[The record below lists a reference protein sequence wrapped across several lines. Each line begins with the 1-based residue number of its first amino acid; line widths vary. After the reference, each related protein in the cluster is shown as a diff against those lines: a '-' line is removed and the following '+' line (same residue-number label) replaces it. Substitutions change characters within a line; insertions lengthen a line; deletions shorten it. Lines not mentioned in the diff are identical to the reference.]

1 MRSPTLSTSRLLV
14 ACTKGVRMR
23 LIVAAALGAGASA
36 CAVSLAATSGWL
48 IARAAQHPPVL
59 TLMVAAVLVR
69 AFGIGRGVLR
79 YGERLAAHDGALRVV
94 SALRQ
99 RIFQALIPLAP
110 IGLSDAHSGDLL
122 SQMASEVE
130 AVQDLYVRALLPAA
144 GAFLVGLAAVGFTAV
159 LLPAAALTLALALVL
174 GGVGVPLAVLWAE
187 GRASRNAVQARG
199 ALAVAV
205 VDLLEGSDDLL
216 VFNATDAALERVESA
231 DRALS
236 RVERRAAF
244 GLSAGTALLTVAAGF
259 ALWSA
264 VRIGIPAVRS
274 GALAGVMFA
283 VVVLIAW
290 AGPEVV
296 VDLPRVGQVVR
307 RARTAAQKLLVLT
320 GSPALVV
327 DPLIAQEVPRNPTR
341 VRLRGVT
348 ASYPS
353 RDAGATGNS
362 VRPVLRGVDL
372 ELVAGSRVVIV
383 GDSGA
388 GKSTLM
394 AVLLRFLEFD
404 SGSFTIDGVSV
415 RDLTGDDV
423 RRVVGCCQQQPHL
436 FDSTIRANLLI
447 GNPDATDAVLAEM
460 LRRVG
465 LGDWLDG
472 LPRGLDTLVG
482 PRGTQVSGGQ
492 LRRIALAQVLLGEFP
507 VVLFD
512 EPTEGL
518 DKAAAQALIS
528 DVLVA
533 TGDRA
538 VLIATHRID
547 WFEKADEIFALDAGR
562 LRSMN
567 GPMPGL
573 SAQLAD
579 PRTLVTASSGV
590 ELHRPTG

>member
-1 MRSPTLSTSRLLV
+1 MSPATLSPNRLLV
-14 ACTKGVRMR
+14 ACTKGVRAR
-23 LIVAAALGAGASA
+23 LIAAAVLGAGASA
-36 CAVSLAATSGWL
+36 CAVGLAATSGWL

-69 AFGIGRGVLR
+69 TFGIGRGVLR
-79 YGERLAAHDGALRVV
+79 YGERLAAHDAALRVV

-99 RIFQALIPLAP
+99 RIFEALIPLAP

-122 SQMASEVE
+122 SQMASEVD

-144 GAFLVGLAAVGFTAV
+144 GALLVGLVAVAFTAA
-159 LLPAAALTLALALVL
+159 LLPAAALTLAIALLL
-174 GGVGVPLAVLWAE
+174 GGIGVPLAVLCAE
-187 GRASRNAVQARG
+187 GRASRSAVQARG

-216 VFNATDAALERVESA
+216 VFNASDAALERVELA
-231 DRALS
+231 DRALA

-244 GLSAGTALLTVAAGF
+244 GLSAGAAVFTLAAGF

-264 VRIGIPAVRS
+264 LRIGIPAVRS
-274 GALAGVMFA
+274 GALAGVMLA

-290 AGPEVV
+290 AAPEVV
-296 VDLPRVGQVVR
+296 ADLPRVGQVVR
-307 RARTAAQKLLVLT
+307 RARTAAQELLVLT
-320 GSPALVV
+320 GSPARIA
-327 DPLIAQEVPRNPTR
+327 DPLVPQDVPRSPAN
-341 VRLRGVT
+341 VRLRGIT
-348 ASYPS
+348 ASYMDH
-353 RDAGATGNS
+353 DAGNAG
-362 VRPVLRGVDL
+362 RAVLRGVDL
-372 ELVAGSRVVIV
+372 DLSAGSRVVIV
-383 GDSGA
+383 GESGA

-404 SGSFTIDGVSV
+404 SGSFTIDAVNV
-415 RDLTGDDV
+415 RDLRGDDV
-423 RRVVGCCQQQPHL
+423 RRVIGCCQQQPHL

-447 GNPDATDAVLAEM
+447 GDPNATDAVLSEV

-465 LGDWLDG
+465 LGDWLHG
-472 LPRGLDTLVG
+472 LPKGLDTVVG

-492 LRRIALAQVLLGEFP
+492 LRRIALAQVLLGDFP

-518 DKAAAQALIS
+518 DKTAAQALIR

-538 VLIATHRID
+538 VLIVTHRID
-547 WFEKADEIFALDAGR
+547 WFERTEDVLILDAGR
-562 LRSMN
+562 LR
-567 GPMPGL
+567 PMHG
-573 SAQLAD
+573 SAQPARM
-579 PRTLVTASSGV
+579 RTLVSMTSGA

>member
-1 MRSPTLSTSRLLV
+1 MRHPTLSTNRLLV
-14 ACTKGVRMR
+14 ACTRGVRLR
-23 LIVAAALGAGASA
+23 LIAAAVLGAGASA

-79 YGERLAAHDGALRVV
+79 YGERLAAHDAALRVV
-94 SALRQ
+94 STLRQ

-122 SQMASEVE
+122 SQMASEVD

-144 GAFLVGLAAVGFTAV
+144 GALLVGLVAVGFTAV
-159 LLPAAALTLALALVL
+159 LLPAAAATLALALVL
-174 GGVGVPLAVLWAE
+174 GGIGVPLAVLWAE

-216 VFNATDAALERVESA
+216 VFNASDAALERVEIA
-231 DRALS
+231 DRALA

-290 AGPEVV
+290 AAPEVV

-307 RARTAAQKLLVLT
+307 RARTAARKLLVLT

-327 DPLIAQEVPRNPTR
+327 DPLVAQEMPRSPTT
-341 VRLRGVT
+341 VRLRGIT
-348 ASYPS
+348 ARYPGGES
-353 RDAGATGNS
+353 GDAA
-362 VRPVLRGVDL
+362 RMVLRGADL
-372 ELVAGSRVVIV
+372 ELSAGRRVVLV

-415 RDLTGDDV
+415 RDLNGDDV

-447 GNPDATDAVLAEM
+447 GNPVATDEVLVQM
-460 LRRVG
+460 LGRVG
-465 LGDWLDG
+465 LGDWFGG
-472 LPRGLDTLVG
+472 LLHGLDTVVG

-518 DKAAAQALIS
+518 DKAAAQALIN

-538 VLIATHRID
+538 VLIATHRVD
-547 WFEKADEIFALDAGR
+547 WFAEADEILTLDAGR
-562 LRSMN
+562 LRSVN
-567 GPMPGL
+567 GPMHGL
-573 SAQLAD
+573 GGQPAS
-579 PRTLVTASSGV
+579 PRRLVGVSSGV

>member
-1 MRSPTLSTSRLLV
+1 MTPATLSTNRLLV

-23 LIVAAALGAGASA
+23 LIAAAVLGAGASA

-69 AFGIGRGVLR
+69 TFGIGRGVLR
-79 YGERLAAHDGALRVV
+79 YGERLAAHDAALRVV

-110 IGLSDAHSGDLL
+110 VGLSGAHSGDLL
-122 SQMASEVE
+122 SQMATEVD

-144 GAFLVGLAAVGFTAV
+144 GAFLVGLAAVACTAA
-159 LLPAAALTLALALVL
+159 LLPAAALTLAFALVL
-174 GGVGVPLAVLWAE
+174 GGIGVPVAVVCAE
-187 GRASRNAVQARG
+187 GRASRNAVQARA

-205 VDLLEGSDDLL
+205 VDLLEGSDELL
-216 VFNATDAALERVESA
+216 VFNASEAALARVDSA
-231 DRALS
+231 DRALV

-244 GLSAGTALLTVAAGF
+244 GLSAGAALLTLAAGF

-264 VRIGIPAVRS
+264 LRIGIPAVRS
-274 GALAGVMFA
+274 GALAGVMLA

-290 AGPEVV
+290 AAPEVV
-296 VDLPRVGQVVR
+296 ADLPRVGQVVR
-307 RARTAAQKLLVLT
+307 RARAAAQKLLVLT
-320 GSPALVV
+320 GSPAVIV
-327 DPLIAQEVPRNPTR
+327 DPLIAQEVPRSPAR
-341 VRLRGVT
+341 VRLRGIT
-348 ASYPS
+348 ASYPAC
-353 RDAGATGNS
+353 DAGHAG
-362 VRPVLRGVDL
+362 RPVLRGADL
-372 ELVAGSRVVIV
+372 ELSAGRRVVIV

-404 SGSFTIDGVSV
+404 SGSFTIDAVSV
-415 RDLTGDDV
+415 RDLRGDDV
-423 RRVVGCCQQQPHL
+423 RRVIGCCQQQPHL

-447 GNPDATDAVLAEM
+447 GNPDATDAALSEV

-472 LPRGLDTLVG
+472 LPQGLSTVVG

-518 DKAAAQALIS
+518 DKVAAQALIS

-538 VLIATHRID
+538 VLIVTHRID
-547 WFEKADEIFALDAGR
+547 WFEKADEVLILDAGR
-562 LRSMN
+562 LR
-567 GPMPGL
+567 PMHGL
-573 SAQLAD
+573 SAQPAGT
-579 PRTLVTASSGV
+579 RTLVTMTSGV

>member
-1 MRSPTLSTSRLLV
+1 MSSPTLSTNRLLV

-23 LIVAAALGAGASA
+23 LTVAAALGAGASA

-69 AFGIGRGVLR
+69 TFGIGRGVLR
-79 YGERLAAHDGALRVV
+79 YGERLAAHDGALRVA

-122 SQMASEVE
+122 SQMASEVD

-144 GAFLVGLAAVGFTAV
+144 GAFLVGLVAVVFTAV

-216 VFNATDAALERVESA
+216 VFNATDAALERVELA

-290 AGPEVV
+290 AAPEVV

-307 RARTAAQKLLVLT
+307 RARTAARKLLVLT

-327 DPLIAQEVPRNPTR
+327 DPLITQRVPRNPTR
-341 VRLRGVT
+341 VQLRGIT
-348 ASYPS
+348 ASYPT
-353 RDAGATGNS
+353 RDAGDIT
-362 VRPVLRGVDL
+362 RPVLRGADL
-372 ELVAGSRVVIV
+372 ELSAGSRVVIV
-383 GDSGA
+383 GESGA

-415 RDLTGDDV
+415 RDLSGDDV

-447 GNPDATDAVLAEM
+447 GNQDATDAVLAEM
-460 LRRVG
+460 LCRVG

-472 LPRGLDTLVG
+472 LPRGLDTVVG

-533 TGDRA
+533 TADRA

-547 WFEKADEIFALDAGR
+547 WFETADEILTLDAGR
-562 LRSMN
+562 LRPMN
-567 GPMPGL
+567 GPMPSL
-573 SAQLAD
+573 SAQLAG
-579 PRTLVTASSGV
+579 PRTLVTVSEHS
-590 ELHRPTG
+590 